1 MVAPYGTVLVV
12 GATGETGRHV
22 VRLLQERR
30 IPVRALARSAAKAAA
45 ITSDGVQVHLGD
57 LNDDLPWDA
66 LMSGVQGVII
76 TLGTRLVGDLAQLEA
91 IEYISVGRI
100 VDEANNADVSHVVFM
115 SSIGT
120 QHPDSTPLLSQILW
134 IKRKAELYVMRS
146 SLTYTVIR
154 SGGLT
159 NDSPLNAVKVG
170 RGDTLQGRITRA
182 DVAQVLVQALLQPE
196 ARNQAV
202 EVINQEGAATPD
214 LPGLFVVSAETSP
227 RNPLSTS

>member
-1 MVAPYGTVLVV
+1 MVAPYGPVLVI

-22 VRLLQERR
+22 VRILRECQ
-30 IPVRALARSAAKAAA
+30 IPVRALARSPDKAAA
-45 ITSDGVQVHLGD
+45 ITGDGVQVHIGD
-57 LNDDLPWDA
+57 LNDDLPWNE
-66 LMSGVQGVII
+66 LMDGVQGVIS

-91 IEYISVGRI
+91 IEYIAIGRI
-100 VDEANNADVSHVVFM
+100 VDEASNADVSHMVFM

-120 QHPDSTPLLSQILW
+120 QHPDTMPMLSQILW

-146 SLTYTVIR
+146 SLPYTVIR
-154 SGGLT
+154 PGGLT
-159 NDSPLNAVKVG
+159 NDPPLNAVKVG

-202 EVINQEGAATPD
+202 EIINQAGAPPAD
-214 LPGLFVVSAETSP
+214 RAGLFKA
-227 RNPLSTS
+227 NDN

>member
-1 MVAPYGTVLVV
+1 MAAPYGTVLVV

-22 VRLLQERR
+22 VRILRECH
-30 IPVRALARSAAKAAA
+30 IPVRALARSPEKAEA
-45 ITSDGVQVHLGD
+45 IKGDGVQIHLGD
-57 LNDDLPWDA
+57 LNDDLPWNE
-66 LMSGVQGVII
+66 LMDGVQAVIT

-91 IEYISVGRI
+91 IEYIAVGRI
-100 VDEANNADVSHVVFM
+100 VDEANVSGVSHLVFT

-120 QHPDSTPLLSQILW
+120 QHPDSIPFLSQILW

-146 SLTYTVIR
+146 PLTYTIVR
-154 SGGLT
+154 PGGLT
-159 NDSPLNAVKVG
+159 NDPPMNAVKVG

-202 EVINQEGAATPD
+202 EIVNEQGAGPAD
-214 LPGLFVVSAETSP
+214 RPGLFAPSGS
-227 RNPLSTS
+227 